1 MLHSCFM
8 LTDKREFLYYLSK
21 VFVLRLFVL
30 NQVFVGL
37 IHFIHE
43 VFKVIRV

>member
-8 LTDKREFLYYLSK
+8 LTNNIELLCYLSK
-21 VFVLRLFVL
+21 VFVLRIFVL

-43 VFKVIRV
+43 MFKVIGV

>member
-8 LTDKREFLYYLSK
+8 ETDKRELLCYLSK
-21 VFVLRLFVL
+21 VSVSRIFVL

-43 VFKVIRV
+43 MFKVIRV